1 MLRQKAIGEFFSEE
15 MLEIHTTDKGAVNN
29 LAAWA
34 QSGGHQLVKHEEENN
49 LLKFWI
55 KKDNFLYVNI
65 PLCVYWNKIKE
76 ALYMGE
82 TKKTTI
88 VLLSG
93 DYDKA
98 MAAYII
104 ANGAAAY
111 DHEVTIFHTFWGLN
125 ALRKEEKV
133 PVQKGFMEKMFA
145 KMMPRGANKMGLSKM
160 NFAGF
165 GPKMIK
171 RIMKKHNAMPLP
183 ELIEMAKEQDVKL
196 IACTMTMDLLGLQKE
211 ELLEDIEYAGVA
223 AYLGEAEDGN
233 VNLFI

>member
-1 MLRQKAIGEFFSEE
+1 MTEK
-15 MLEIHTTDKGAVNN
+15 
-29 LAAWA
+29 
-34 QSGGHQLVKHEEENN
+34 
-49 LLKFWI
+49 
-55 KKDNFLYVNI
+55 
-65 PLCVYWNKIKE
+65 
-76 ALYMGE
+76 
-82 TKKTTI
+82 KKTTI

-125 ALRKEEKV
+125 ALRKDESISVE
-133 PVQKGFMEKMFA
+133 KGFLEKIFA
-145 KMMPRGANKMGLSKM
+145 KMMPRGADKMGLSKM

-165 GPKMIK
+165 GPKLIK
-171 RIMKKHNAMPLP
+171 KVMKKHNALPLP
-183 ELIEMAKEQDVKL
+183 QLIEMAQEQDVKL

-211 ELLEDIEYAGVA
+211 ELLDNIEYAGVA
-223 AYLGEAEDGN
+223 AYLAEAEDGN